1 MTSRQ
6 TARREQLGLIAL
18 VGGGILIVAIVVV
31 FAMLQANAPVAPS
44 APPVVT
50 QGQFADSGLPLLGSP
65 DAPVLLMEFSNFS
78 CPGCAQY
85 HPEIKRII
93 EKHVNSGA
101 AALIFAPMVFNVGED
116 PSYIAAQ
123 AALCAEQQGKFWQMS
138 DALFEIHTLRGSR
151 SFTRAN
157 VTQAARDLSLD
168 DAAFADCLASAEI
181 PLAVRSAAA
190 IFEAIGGQFTPSLI
204 YSRDGGKSWNWFA
217 QPDGRRYE
225 AQVPL
230 SAVDQV
236 VGQR

>member
-1 MTSRQ
+1 MTSRPP
-6 TARREQLGLIAL
+6 ARREQYALIAL
-18 VGGGILIVAIVVV
+18 VAGGILIVASVVV
-31 FAMLQANAPVAPS
+31 VAMLQANAPVAPS
-44 APPVVT
+44 APPVAT

-85 HPEIKRII
+85 HPEIKRIV

-123 AALCAEQQGKFWQMS
+123 AALCAQQQGKFWQMS
-138 DALFEIHTLRGSR
+138 NALFEIHTLRGSR

-168 DAAFADCLASAEI
+168 EDAFANCLAKDEI
-181 PLAVRSAAA
+181 PLAVRSAGA
-190 IFEAIGGQFTPSLI
+190 IFEAMGGQYTPSLI
-204 YSRDGGKSWNWFA
+204 YSRDGGKSWNWFT
-217 QPDGRRYE
+217 QPDGRRYD

-230 SAVDQV
+230 SAIDQV
-236 VGQR
+236 IGQR